1 MKPWVLWIGIALCAL
16 GCSTG
21 NESLL
26 DFDGDGSLD
35 ENDCDSTDA
44 QIYPGAA
51 DAYGDEIDSNCDGI
65 DGVDA
70 DGGVC
75 DCPRPSGGPGASA
88 STEESPTSSL
98 TYACA

>member
-44 QIYPGAA
+44 
-51 DAYGDEIDSNCDGI
+51 
-65 DGVDA
+65 
-70 DGGVC
+70 
-75 DCPRPSGGPGASA
+75 
-88 STEESPTSSL
+88 
-98 TYACA
+98 

>member
-1 MKPWVLWIGIALCAL
+1 MKRWFLWIGMALLAL

-44 QIYPGAA
+44 
-51 DAYGDEIDSNCDGI
+51 
-65 DGVDA
+65 
-70 DGGVC
+70 
-75 DCPRPSGGPGASA
+75 
-88 STEESPTSSL
+88 
-98 TYACA
+98 